1 MKVSQIYVDF
11 VIKIYTPKHV
21 SGVYIN
27 SINDIPTN
35 TRFVIVKQR
44 RLLEMCA

>member
-1 MKVSQIYVDF
+1 MFVDF